1 MSSRQELTK
10 GCARLSGS
18 DAQGK
23 AKANT
28 KGKEQKEKGNDCMWH
43 HKSYDIIHYGIIHPP
58 PPIIATT
65 KRKENERKK
74 K

>member
-23 AKANT
+23 ARANT

-43 HKSYDIIHYGIIHPP
+43 KSYDIIDYSIIHPP

-65 KRKENERKK
+65 RRKENERKK